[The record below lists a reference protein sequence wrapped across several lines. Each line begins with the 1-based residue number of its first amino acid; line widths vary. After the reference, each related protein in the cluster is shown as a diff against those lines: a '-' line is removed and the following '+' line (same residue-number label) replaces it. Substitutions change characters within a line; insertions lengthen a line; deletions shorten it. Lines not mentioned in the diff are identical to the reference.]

1 MANGVRRP
9 SRGKIL
15 PRLPRLPRRQDAV
28 RIRV

>member
-15 PRLPRLPRRQDAV
+15 PRLPRRQDAV

>member
-15 PRLPRLPRRQDAV
+15 PRLPRQQDAV